1 MEQNDQQMGTYQE
14 NKLILQT
21 VFTNLRTLHTFYSK

>member
-1 MEQNDQQMGTYQE
+1 MATYQE

-21 VFTNLRTLHTFYSK
+21 VFTNLHTLHTFYSK